1 MYIKQFSR
9 IFYYCPLNKRSSTQQ
24 FVFTASNLLE
34 EFHHTPPIKVK
45 ISFNILPLWEIL
57 QSSLPFCKFTPM
69 IRSLVS
75 NLAFRSYVVCSSALE
90 CLSPRLIS
98 LLTVFI
104 SRSRINYSGLSMV
117 YPSLFRILYPL
128 ITPSLPLITSMI
140 LPRFHFDLGLL
151 SSATN
156 TMFVMPGNSCPEP
169 SDF

>member
-24 FVFTASNLLE
+24 FVFTASNLLG

-45 ISFNILPLWEIL
+45 ISFNILPLWETL

-90 CLSPRLIS
+90 CLPVDFVAYSLYFQIS
-98 LLTVFI
+98 YQLQWSLDGVSFVVSNFVSSYNAI
-104 SRSRINYSGLSMV
+104 PSFNNV
-117 YPSLFRILYPL
+117 YDPS
-128 ITPSLPLITSMI
+128 
-140 LPRFHFDLGLL
+140 
-151 SSATN
+151 
-156 TMFVMPGNSCPEP
+156 
-169 SDF
+169 